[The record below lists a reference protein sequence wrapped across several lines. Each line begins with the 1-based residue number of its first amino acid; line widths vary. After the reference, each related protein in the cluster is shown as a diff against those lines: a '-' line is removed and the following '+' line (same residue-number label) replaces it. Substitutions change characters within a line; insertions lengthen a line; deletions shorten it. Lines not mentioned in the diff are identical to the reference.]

1 MAKDAVMDSDGVK
14 QGIDD
19 ALYSIAEAVNKL
31 ASIEQNLDDTT
42 SNLLIVAIQSQIPN
56 TPLSSAVS
64 LAERAKTTK
73 DDLFKYL
80 FELRAIVTTYRQV
93 L

>member
-1 MAKDAVMDSDGVK
+1 MDSDGVK

-42 SNLLIVAIQSQIPN
+42 SNLLIVAIQSQISN